1 MTLTKEEKINFL
13 NHRVLFYK
21 SCLDLEKE
29 DLSALR
35 SLGSNKVSEVELDIE
50 NKQKIIKTLEDTLN
64 LLTIG
69 S

>member
-1 MTLTKEEKINFL
+1 MTLTKEEKISFL
-13 NHRVLFYK
+13 NHRVFFYK

-29 DLSALR
+29 DLSVLR
-35 SLGSNKVSEVELDIE
+35 SLGSNKVSEIELDIE
-50 NKQKIIKTLEDTLN
+50 NKQKIIKTLEDTLS

>member
-1 MTLTKEEKINFL
+1 MTLTEEEKISFL
-13 NHRVLFYK
+13 KHRILFYK

-35 SLGSNKVSEVELDIE
+35 SAGSSKVLEVELDIV
-50 NKQKIIKTLEDTLN
+50 NKQEIIEALEDALN

>member
-1 MTLTKEEKINFL
+1 MTLTKEEKISFL

-35 SLGSNKVSEVELDIE
+35 SLGSNKVSKVELDIE

>member
-1 MTLTKEEKINFL
+1 MTLTKEEKISFL
-13 NHRVLFYK
+13 NHRILFYK

-35 SLGSNKVSEVELDIE
+35 SAGSSKVLEVELDIV
-50 NKQKIIKTLEDTLN
+50 NKQEIIETLEDALN